1 MSIFDAALHNY
12 AGTADT
18 NFDTLSKMSQ
28 KKFVFYITVAKLKD
42 YFISPAYVRYISI
55 LNLSL
60 IQIRISRIFFAR
72 VYRNPT
78 IFDIIP
84 WVYGLIVSNKMKQTM
99 N

>member
-42 YFISPAYVRYISI
+42 YFISTVHAHGPCETKFHPKAQS
-55 LNLSL
+55 
-60 IQIRISRIFFAR
+60 QIHISRNFFD
-72 VYRNPT
+72 VQGV
-78 IFDIIP
+78 I
-84 WVYGLIVSNKMKQTM
+84 G
-99 N
+99 